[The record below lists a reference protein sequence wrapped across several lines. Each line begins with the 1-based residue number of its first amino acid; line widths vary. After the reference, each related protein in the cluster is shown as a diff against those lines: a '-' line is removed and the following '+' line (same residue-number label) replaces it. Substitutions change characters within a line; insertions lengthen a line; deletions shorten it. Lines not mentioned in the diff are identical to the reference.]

1 MTRDFGSSQ
10 EQQPPR
16 ENPMSFSRR
25 TLLKASAASAVL
37 GGIGAPL
44 VARAQTAEFSYKY
57 ANNLP
62 DGQPMTV
69 LAKEMAAAIKAETT
83 GRFDLQIFPN
93 NQLGSDTDMLSQI
106 RSGGVEFFTLSGLIL
121 ATLVPAA
128 SISGIGFAFPDYDT
142 VWKAMDGDLGAHIR
156 GEITKANLVVM
167 DKIWDNGLRET
178 TSSTKPIN
186 HPDDFKGFKIRVP
199 VSPLWTSMFKAFDAA
214 PASINFSEVYSALQT
229 RIVEGQENPLAI
241 ISTAKLYEVQKF
253 CSLTNH
259 MWDGFWFLANR
270 RAWEKLPANIK
281 DVVAKNINEASLA
294 ERADVAKLNASLQ
307 EELTAKGIV
316 FNKPEPAPFRETL
329 RKAGFYDEWRRKFGD
344 EAWAILN
351 KAAGGGLS

>member
-1 MTRDFGSSQ
+1 
-10 EQQPPR
+10 
-16 ENPMSFSRR
+16 MSFSRR

-37 GGIGAPL
+37 GGIGAPV
-44 VARAQTAEFSYKY
+44 VARAQTAEFTYKF

-62 DGQPMTV
+62 ESHPLV
-69 LAKEMAAAIKAETT
+69 ARAKEMSAAIKTETN

-128 SISGIGFAFPDYDT
+128 SINGIGFAFPDYNA
-142 VWKAMDGDLGAHIR
+142 VWKAMDGDLGAYVR

-167 DKIWDNGLRET
+167 DKIWDNGFRQT

-186 HPDDFKGFKIRVP
+186 GPDDYKGFKIRVP
-199 VSPLWTSMFKAFDAA
+199 VSPLWTSMFKAFDAS

-229 RIVEGQENPLAI
+229 KIVEGQENPLAL
-241 ISTAKLYEVQKF
+241 ISTAKLYEVQKY
-253 CSLTNH
+253 CSLTSH

-270 RAWEKLPANIK
+270 RAWEKLPE
-281 DVVAKNINEASLA
+281 DVRAIVAKNINAAALN
-294 ERADVAKLNASLQ
+294 ERGDTAKLNATVR
-307 EELTAKGIV
+307 EELAGKGMV
-316 FNKPEPAPFRETL
+316 FNQPEIAPFREKL
-329 RKAGFYDEWRRKFGD
+329 RSAGFYSEWKGRYGD
-344 EAWAILN
+344 EAWALLE
-351 KAAGGGLS
+351 KSVGKLS